1 MDLQIVL
8 DTYACAA
15 YVVEYVNKANRG
27 MSNLNRAVQEIVKE
41 KGDMAYSQ
49 ALRHLGVKML
59 NAIELSAQ
67 EAAWCLLNQD
77 MSEASRKIVF
87 VNSAWPEERTRIR
100 KSNAQMAQEGL
111 VESSTDVWKRTMIER
126 YEDRVPELEAV
137 TVAEFA
143 TEYNMYTCRK
153 RNQRRIRRYR
163 GYSVD
168 DSVNF
173 KREHVLLFYPFRKE
187 VDILDQNCF

>member
-1 MDLQIVL
+1 
-8 DTYACAA
+8 
-15 YVVEYVNKANRG
+15 

-41 KGDMAYSQ
+41 KGDMAYTQ

-111 VESSTDVWKRTMIER
+111 VESSTDVWKRTMIKR
-126 YEDRVPELEAV
+126 YEDRVPEL
-137 TVAEFA
+137 
-143 TEYNMYTCRK
+143 
-153 RNQRRIRRYR
+153 
-163 GYSVD
+163 
-168 DSVNF
+168 
-173 KREHVLLFYPFRKE
+173 
-187 VDILDQNCF
+187 